1 MKGETVQVAP
11 RTKNLQVSELS
22 TTHSCKSFITK
33 ACYCETFLLG
43 SVEFVITASCNI
55 FKRLNRGAAETFQT
69 QATIMMDY
77 DGRRREKSE

>member
-11 RTKNLQVSELS
+11 RTKNLQVNELS

-43 SVEFVITASCNI
+43 SVEFVMTVV
-55 FKRLNRGAAETFQT
+55 LQ
-69 QATIMMDY
+69 Y
-77 DGRRREKSE
+77 L